1 MKVLHKGPDMIR
13 DWPKC
18 IHNGAD
24 MTRKRLKVYIA
35 GPMRGLP
42 DFNYPT
48 FNFYAERAREAGFA
62 VVNPAEIAAQF
73 GTPEEI
79 NGNRALLA
87 AVVAAE
93 LHALDTCNAI
103 CLLPGWEKS
112 VGAKRELARALQLGL
127 SICVVAITT
136 PDQIVEIMRRA
147 EQ

>member
-1 MKVLHKGPDMIR
+1 MNKP
-13 DWPKC
+13 
-18 IHNGAD
+18 
-24 MTRKRLKVYIA
+24 KVYIA

-62 VVNPAEIAAQF
+62 VVNPAEIGAQF

-112 VGAKRELARALQLGL
+112 DGAKRELARALQLGL

-147 EQ
+147 AP